1 MHDLACPD
9 PNQMHYEVLA
19 DRVRFFKENEKGVS
33 AMCKVFEEL
42 RQEGIQEGIQEGMQ
56 RGEERRSIQL
66 VHDMLAAGKYALEE
80 IAALSGLPLSEIQRM
95 QAARETP

>member
-33 AMCKVFEEL
+33 AVCKVFEEL

-80 IAALSGLPLSEIQRM
+80 IAALSGLPLSEIQRI

>member
-80 IAALSGLPLSEIQRM
+80 IAALSGLPLSEIQRI